1 MMKLPGISAGAS
13 RLAGATDESGGAAG
27 AMKTMGNVL
36 HLPQGGAAG
45 ARQENSDLS
54 KVVEDLLHD
63 KLMGK
68 MNGSAGGGTDPLGS
82 RHLPQAEGGQG
93 PEVARPSFGGLQ
105 QSGGQSPLQG
115 LQQENGDLKKL
126 LQDLLKPGGSD
137 GQAAPGGAQ
146 SGQGLEMPRFRIGT
160 VAQPPQGQGA
170 QQAGAQGENGDLMK
184 LVEDLLKDKSASQG
198 ASGDAQSSGPQDLM
212 QQMMQSLQQ
221 ENEKMKGLM
230 SMMQQSMQQSSQQS
244 PLAMLQNMMQSTQ
257 QSPLA
262 DLQKM
267 MQSQQS

>member
-137 GQAAPGGAQ
+137 GQAARSGAVQLAAPGVVFIAVGGFVVAFGVGLAVVGPPRRRPPIAPGGIEGGEA
-146 SGQGLEMPRFRIGT
+146 RHR
-160 VAQPPQGQGA
+160 
-170 QQAGAQGENGDLMK
+170 QGEID
-184 LVEDLLKDKSASQG
+184 V
-198 ASGDAQSSGPQDLM
+198 DA
-212 QQMMQSLQQ
+212 
-221 ENEKMKGLM
+221 
-230 SMMQQSMQQSSQQS
+230 
-244 PLAMLQNMMQSTQ
+244 
-257 QSPLA
+257 
-262 DLQKM
+262 
-267 MQSQQS
+267 